1 MQLIPQLESIE
12 RSGGDGTVSLPEGG
26 ALDVSSLDKVF
37 FPEHGWT
44 KGDLMRHYARVAPLI
59 LPRITDRPLVL
70 ERHPDGV
77 EGKSFFQQNAPE
89 DPPAVVRVET
99 IRGAGGGPQR
109 RFVGGDLGTLLY
121 IVQLG
126 TISVDPWNARVG
138 SLDRV
143 DFAILDLDPGEGASF
158 RTAVSVARLVKVEL
172 DRRGLGGELKTS
184 GKRGLHVHV
193 PLDGGASED
202 EALALAQEIA
212 EAVVSADPAIATVE
226 RAVKARPA
234 GTAYVDYLQNIIAKP
249 VAAAWSVRATPD
261 ATVSMPLAW
270 DELTDELDPR
280 AFTIETVKERVGG
293 RGPRVEG

>member
-1 MQLIPQLESIE
+1 MKLVSELEDIE
-12 RSGGDGTVSLPEGG
+12 RAGGDGTVSLPDGG
-26 ALDVSSLDKVF
+26 TLDVSSLDKVF
-37 FPEHGWT
+37 FPKHGWT
-44 KGDLMRHYARVAPLI
+44 KGALMRYYARVASRL
-59 LPRITDRPLVL
+59 LPRIADRPLVL

-77 EGKSFFQQNAPE
+77 EGKSFFQQNAPD
-89 DPPAVVRVET
+89 DPPDVVRVET
-99 IRGAGGGPQR
+99 IRGAGGESQR

-121 IVQLG
+121 LVQLG

-143 DFAILDLDPGEGASF
+143 DFAILDLDPGEDASF
-158 RTAVSVARLVKVEL
+158 RTAVSVARLVKREL
-172 DRRGLGGELKTS
+172 RRRSLEGELKTS

-193 PLDGGASED
+193 PLDGGASEE

-234 GTAYVDYLQNIIAKP
+234 GTVYVDYLQNIIAKP

-270 DELTDELDPR
+270 NDLRDDLDPR
-280 AFTIETVKERVGG
+280 AFTIGTAVKTAVTSES
-293 RGPRVEG
+293 